1 MRRKVRRW
9 LTCCAGLLFA
19 TAFTIPGTQRT
30 ASADSRSSFAGNLS
44 RNPEP
49 TIQTPRPTNWLPTK
63 RGKCHRV
70 NGIKGKLCDGPRR
83 TPEPFGEEAFLA
95 EELGLGTQKT
105 AVDLLRHAPRSEW
118 VDHIDGNASPSLLW
132 PVERGSFGRG
142 FGYTRKQRKSLRHN
156 GVDVGADSGELVR
169 SVNDGLVAYSNNEV
183 SGFGNMV
190 MVVHKDRSVSF
201 YCHQRANYVF
211 AGQQVK
217 RGQVLGEVGSTGI
230 SRGPHL
236 HFEWHVNG
244 RARDPMPRM
253 VGKQP
258 RRGPLSDAPDH
269 WL

>member
-1 MRRKVRRW
+1 MV
-9 LTCCAGLLFA
+9 TCCAGVVFA
-19 TAFTIPGTQRT
+19 TAFTIPGTHRT
-30 ASADSRSSFAGNLS
+30 ASADSRSAFAGDPS
-44 RNPEP
+44 RTPKP
-49 TIQTPRPTNWLPTK
+49 TIATPRPTQWLPTK

-70 NGIKGKLCDGPRR
+70 QASRASFATVRAARLSPTVRR
-83 TPEPFGEEAFLA
+83 RFWPTSSASAHRRP
-95 EELGLGTQKT
+95 
-105 AVDLLRHAPRSEW
+105 VDLLRRAPRAEW
-118 VDHIDGNASPSLLW
+118 VEHVEGTSNPSLLW

-142 FGYTRKQRKSLRHN
+142 SLRAQAAQVEAPQR
-156 GVDVGADSGELVR
+156 VDVGADSGELVR
-169 SVNDGLVAYSNNEV
+169 SVNDGIVAYSNNEV

-258 RRGPLSDAPDH
+258 RRGPLLDAPDH